1 MSENNIASKKMSYK
15 ELINEFANNII
26 NNCIDRCIQIENEK
40 HINGFYLLKYNNKTQ
55 KYSSNLID
63 YSTVLPN
70 FDEKKYF
77 LIDILNNSTNHL
89 NTILPI
95 PVLNGQYLKKNI
107 CINNLENKLIIIFIN
122 MENID
127 SSSTF
132 SYFMNA
138 LNSSNIDFNIFNT
151 SNIDNN
157 STIQGINNNFT
168 IQGDL
173 TNQLHNIENTLQNLS
188 LVLPPP
194 PNNTGNINIANI
206 PNNTTSVSLNNH
218 RETYSEQIEQM
229 KMMGFTNEYKII
241 ESLIVSDGDVNSA
254 INYYLQ

>member
-1 MSENNIASKKMSYK
+1 MNENNIVSKKMSSK
-15 ELINEFANNII
+15 ELIHEFANNII

-40 HINGFYLLKYNNKTQ
+40 HINGFYLLKYNNKTR

-70 FDEKKYF
+70 FNEKKYF

-95 PVLNGQYLKKNI
+95 PVLNGQYLKENI

-122 MENID
+122 MKNID

-138 LNSSNIDFNIFNT
+138 ITSSNIDFNIFNA
-151 SNIDNN
+151 SNIDHN
-157 STIQGINNNFT
+157 STIPPSLQ
-168 IQGDL
+168 Q
-173 TNQLHNIENTLQNLS
+173 QQQNIENTLQNMSNMSS
-188 LVLPPP
+188 LFS
-194 PNNTGNINIANI
+194 PNNSGIINI
-206 PNNTTSVSLNNH
+206 PNIPNIPIPVSLNNN